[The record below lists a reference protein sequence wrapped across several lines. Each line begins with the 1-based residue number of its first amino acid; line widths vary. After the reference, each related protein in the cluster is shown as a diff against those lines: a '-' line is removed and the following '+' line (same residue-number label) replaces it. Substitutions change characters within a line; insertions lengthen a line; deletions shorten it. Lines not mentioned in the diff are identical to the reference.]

1 MSQIN
6 EKNASEEIRGTRM
19 LVSFTLQ
26 NWMSFQTEASLSLV
40 ASKEKQHGERIP
52 VVDKYRTR
60 ILPLAVV
67 YGGNASGKTNLFKA
81 LSFIK
86 NLVVRGTHPSSAIPV
101 ENFLL
106 DPKSATEPARFSLEV
121 LVEEKI
127 YAFSFA
133 VTRKAVLEEKLV
145 EVLASSEKVLYERSG
160 SRIVFDKSLE
170 KDQALQ
176 FVFRGTRDNQL
187 FLTNSISQKVE
198 RFRAMYDWFENH
210 LQLVAPDSRFGRF
223 ERFLEDGSPTL
234 CAMRDALAHLDTGIT
249 NLEFEAIRLDDLR
262 LPKEFIADI
271 EENLKDGDVALLMLR
286 DPIALS
292 RQDGEL
298 FAKKLVTFHSN
309 SVGESVKFGMEFES
323 DGSRRVIDLLPVFLD
338 LCVERSQKVYVI
350 DELDRSLH
358 TLLTRHLLEGYLSSC
373 SSETR
378 AQLLFT
384 THDVLLMDQDLL
396 RRDEMWITER
406 SEKGG
411 SSLTSFSDFKDVR
424 YDKDI
429 RKSYL
434 QGRLGGIP
442 RVFFDGRNVHSWHE
456 NECKQGV

>member
-1 MSQIN
+1 
-6 EKNASEEIRGTRM
+6 M
-19 LVSFTLQ
+19 LVSFSVQ
-26 NWMSFQTEASLSLV
+26 NWMSFQETAALSMV
-40 ASKEKQHGERIP
+40 ASKEKQHGERVP
-52 VVDKYRTR
+52 AVEKYRTR

-101 ENFLL
+101 EVFML
-106 DPKSATEPARFSLEV
+106 DPKSAAAPAKFSLEM
-121 LVEEKI
+121 LIDERI

-145 EVLASSEKVLYERSG
+145 EVLSTSEKVLYERNG
-160 SRIVFDKSLE
+160 SKIRFDKTLE
-170 KDQALQ
+170 KDQSLQ

-187 FLTNSISQKVE
+187 FLTNSISQKVD
-198 RFRAMYDWFENH
+198 RFRAVYDWFENN

-223 ERFLEDGSPTL
+223 ERFLEDSSPTL
-234 CAMRDALAHLDTGIT
+234 CAMRDALANLDTGIT
-249 NLEFEAIRLDDLR
+249 NLDFESVRLDDFG
-262 LPKEFIADI
+262 LPKELLADI
-271 EENLKDGDVALLMLR
+271 EENLKEGDVALLMLR

-292 RQDGEL
+292 RRDGEL
-298 FAKKLVTFHSN
+298 LARKLVTFHSN
-309 SVGESVKFGMEFES
+309 SLGESVKFGMEYES

-338 LCVERSQKVYVI
+338 LCVESSQKVYVI

-373 SSETR
+373 SPDSR
-378 AQLLFT
+378 AQLLLT
-384 THDVLLMDQDLL
+384 THDVLLMDQDLV

-406 SEKGG
+406 GEKGG
-411 SSLTSFSDFKDVR
+411 STLSSFSEFKDVR

-442 RVFFDGRNVHSWHE
+442 RVFFDGRSVHSWHE
-456 NECKQGV
+456 NECKQGI

>member
-1 MSQIN
+1 
-6 EKNASEEIRGTRM
+6 M
-19 LVSFTLQ
+19 LVSFSVQ
-26 NWMSFQTEASLSLV
+26 NWMSFQEEASMSMV
-40 ASKEKQHGERIP
+40 ASKEKQHGDRIP
-52 VVDKYRTR
+52 TSEKYRTR

-81 LSFIK
+81 LSFVK
-86 NLVVRGTHPSSAIPV
+86 NLVVRGTHPSSVIPV
-101 ENFLL
+101 EVFLL
-106 DPKSATEPARFSLEV
+106 EPKNAAEPARFALE
-121 LVEEKI
+121 LLIDEKM

-145 EVLASSEKVLYERSG
+145 EISTASEKVLYERTG
-160 SRIVFDKSLE
+160 ADITFDKSLE
-170 KDQALQ
+170 KDQALH
-176 FVFRGTRDNQL
+176 FVFKGTRDNQL

-198 RFRAMYDWFENH
+198 RFRAVYDWFEND

-234 CAMRDALAHLDTGIT
+234 CAMTDALAHLDTGIT
-249 NLEFEAIRLDDLR
+249 NLDFDAVRLDDFG
-262 LPKEFIADI
+262 LPKELLADI
-271 EENLKDGDVALLMLR
+271 DENLKEGDVALMMLR

-292 RQDGEL
+292 RLDGEMI
-298 FAKKLVTFHSN
+298 AKKLVTFHSN
-309 SVGESVKFGMEFES
+309 SRGEAVKFGMEYES

-338 LCVERSQKVYVI
+338 LCVKNSRKVYVI

-373 SSETR
+373 SSESR

-384 THDVLLMDQDLL
+384 THDVLLMDQDLV

-406 SEKGG
+406 AASGG
-411 SSLTSFSDFKDVR
+411 SSLMSLSEFKDVR

-442 RVFFDGRNVHSWHE
+442 RVFFDGRNVHAWHE

>member
-1 MSQIN
+1 
-6 EKNASEEIRGTRM
+6 M
-19 LVSFTLQ
+19 LVSFSVQ
-26 NWMSFQTEASLSLV
+26 NWMSFQETTVLSMV
-40 ASKEKQHGERIP
+40 ASKEKQHGERVP
-52 VVDKYRTR
+52 AVEKYRTR

-86 NLVVRGTHPSSAIPV
+86 NLVVRGSHPSSAIPV
-101 ENFLL
+101 EVFLL
-106 DPKSATEPARFSLEV
+106 DPKSSSEPSRFALEI
-121 LVEEKI
+121 LVDEKI

-145 EVLASSEKVLYERSG
+145 EVLAASEKVLYERTG
-160 SRIVFDKSLE
+160 STIRFDKSLE
-170 KDQALQ
+170 KDQALH

-198 RFRAMYDWFENH
+198 HFRNVYDWFENNLH
-210 LQLVAPDSRFGRF
+210 LVAPDSRFGRF

-234 CAMRDALAHLDTGIT
+234 CAMRDALAHVDTGIT
-249 NLEFEAIRLDDLR
+249 NLEFESVRL
-262 LPKEFIADI
+262 
-271 EENLKDGDVALLMLR
+271 GDQLAR
-286 DPIALS
+286 
-292 RQDGEL
+292 
-298 FAKKLVTFHSN
+298 KLVTFHSN
-309 SVGESVKFGMEFES
+309 SQGESIKFGMENES
-323 DGSRRVIDLLPVFLD
+323 DGSRRIIDLLPVFLD
-338 LCVERSQKVYVI
+338 LCVENSHKVYVI

-373 SSETR
+373 AAGTR
-378 AQLLFT
+378 TQMLFT

-396 RRDEMWITER
+396 RRDEMWVTER

-442 RVFFDGRNVHSWHE
+442 RVYFDGLNMHSWHE

>member
-1 MSQIN
+1 
-6 EKNASEEIRGTRM
+6 M
-19 LVSFTLQ
+19 LVSFTAQ
-26 NWMSFQTEASLSLV
+26 NWMSFQNEASLSLV
-40 ASKEKQHGERIP
+40 ASKEKQHGERVP
-52 VVDKYRTR
+52 SVDKYRTR
-60 ILPLAVV
+60 VLPLAVV

-86 NLVVRGTHPSSAIPV
+86 NLVVRGTRPSSAIPV
-101 ENFLL
+101 EVFLL
-106 DPKSATEPARFSLEV
+106 DPKNATEPARFSLEI

-127 YAFSFA
+127 YAYSFA
-133 VTRKAVLEEKLV
+133 VTRKAVLEERLV
-145 EVLASSEKVLYERSG
+145 EVLSSSEKVLYERIG
-160 SRIVFDKSLE
+160 SQIVFDKSLE
-170 KDQALQ
+170 KDQALH

-187 FLTNSISQKVE
+187 FLTNSISQKVD
-198 RFRAMYDWFENH
+198 RFRAVYDWFENH
-210 LQLVAPDSRFGRF
+210 LQLVAPDLRFGRF
-223 ERFLEDGSPTL
+223 ERFLEDGNPTL

-249 NLEFEAIRLDDLR
+249 NLDFEAVRLDDFE
-262 LPKEFIADI
+262 LPKEFLSDI
-271 EENLKDGDVALLMLR
+271 DENLKEGDVALLMLPY
-286 DPIALS
+286 PIALS
-292 RQDGEL
+292 RNEGEL
-298 FAKKLVTFHSN
+298 VARKLVTFHSN
-309 SVGESVKFGMEFES
+309 TLGESVKFGMEYES

-338 LCVERSQKVYVI
+338 LCVDNSRKVYVI

-358 TLLTRHLLEGYLSSC
+358 TLLTRQLLKGYLSGC
-373 SSETR
+373 NSESR

-384 THDVLLMDQDLL
+384 TYDVLLMDQDLL

-406 SEKGG
+406 TESGG

-456 NECKQGV
+456 NDCKQGV

>member
-1 MSQIN
+1 
-6 EKNASEEIRGTRM
+6 M
-19 LVSFTLQ
+19 LVSFSVQ
-26 NWMSFQTEASLSLV
+26 NWMSFQETTVLSMV
-40 ASKEKQHGERIP
+40 ASKEKQHGERVP
-52 VVDKYRTR
+52 AVEKYRTR

-86 NLVVRGTHPSSAIPV
+86 NLVVRGSHPSSAIPV
-101 ENFLL
+101 EVFLL
-106 DPKSATEPARFSLEV
+106 DPKSSSEPARFALEI
-121 LVEEKI
+121 LVDEKI

-145 EVLASSEKVLYERSG
+145 EVLAASEKVLYERTG
-160 SRIVFDKSLE
+160 STIRFDKSLE
-170 KDQALQ
+170 KDQALH

-198 RFRAMYDWFENH
+198 HFRNVYDWFENNLH
-210 LQLVAPDSRFGRF
+210 LVAPDSRFGRF

-234 CAMRDALAHLDTGIT
+234 CAMRDALAHVDTGIT
-249 NLEFEAIRLDDLR
+249 NLEFESVRLDDLG
-262 LPKEFIADI
+262 LPKDFLADI
-271 EENLKDGDVALLMLR
+271 DENLKEGDAALLMLR

-292 RQDGEL
+292 RHDGEL
-298 FAKKLVTFHSN
+298 LARKLVTFHSN
-309 SVGESVKFGMEFES
+309 SQGESVKFGMENES
-323 DGSRRVIDLLPVFLD
+323 DGSRRIIDLLPVFLD
-338 LCVERSQKVYVI
+338 LCVENSHKVYVI

-373 SSETR
+373 AAGTR
-378 AQLLFT
+378 TQLLFT

-442 RVFFDGRNVHSWHE
+442 RVYFDGLNMHSWHE